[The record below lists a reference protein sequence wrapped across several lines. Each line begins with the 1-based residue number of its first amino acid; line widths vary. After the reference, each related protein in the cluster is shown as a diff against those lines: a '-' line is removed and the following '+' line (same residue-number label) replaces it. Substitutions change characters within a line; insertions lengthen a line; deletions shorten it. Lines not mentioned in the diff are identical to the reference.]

1 MLRTVTSILE
11 KAIAEHDRKSS
22 EPKERDGKFKGT
34 DDGALEGFDKCVTID
49 KKVYRE
55 KLEDLQQRMRE
66 VQYTLY
72 QKKIPLFVVYEGWD
86 AGGKGGNIKRLVE
99 PLDPTMYIVNTT
111 AAPNETERNHNYLWR
126 FWTTIPKS
134 GHIAIYDRSWYGR
147 LMVERVEGF
156 ATNQEWSRAYQ
167 EINDFEESQTNFGA
181 IVIKLFLYIS
191 KEEQLKRFED
201 RQSDPNKVWKITDE
215 DWRNREKWDIYV
227 EAVND
232 MIEKT
237 DRKNAPWIVI
247 NGNDKKYARVKA
259 LETIVEICEKKLYDK
274 NGN

>member
-1 MLRTVTSILE
+1 
-11 KAIAEHDRKSS
+11 
-22 EPKERDGKFKGT
+22 
-34 DDGALEGFDKCVTID
+34 
-49 KKVYRE
+49 
-55 KLEDLQQRMRE
+55 
-66 VQYTLY
+66 
-72 QKKIPLFVVYEGWD
+72 
-86 AGGKGGNIKRLVE
+86 
-99 PLDPTMYIVNTT
+99 
-111 AAPNETERNHNYLWR
+111 
-126 FWTTIPKS
+126 
-134 GHIAIYDRSWYGR
+134 
-147 LMVERVEGF
+147 MVERVEGF

-191 KEEQLKRFED
+191 KEEQLVRFED

-237 DRKNAPWIVI
+237 DKKNAPWIVI
-247 NGNDKKYARVKA
+247 NGNDKRYARVKA

-274 NGN
+274 NGK